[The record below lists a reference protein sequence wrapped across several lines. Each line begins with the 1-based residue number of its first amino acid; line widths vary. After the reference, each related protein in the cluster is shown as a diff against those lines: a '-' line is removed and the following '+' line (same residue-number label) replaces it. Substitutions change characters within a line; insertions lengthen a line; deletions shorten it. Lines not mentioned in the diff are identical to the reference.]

1 MISQSE
7 PLHLYSQINKTNVIW
22 NSKNNPSRL
31 VSCLRYVNY
40 QALAERGVGGEATNA
55 KILLSALCEK
65 YGIDE
70 SKLDEEEKQWYE
82 FEMRTS
88 VQKLFL
94 QLYVSV
100 YGTTERYLK
109 EVELW
114 KRGRKKIVKCKFT
127 RAEYIEFSQMW
138 EWHRKNYLAERKRMR
153 ELFQIAYY
161 DKFKMYASETC
172 DEYEAQRSKKKDSDL
187 TMEDILAINMMAAAC
202 KNKSFYKQIG
212 EANDDE
218 DDE

>member
-1 MISQSE
+1 MEFKEQSV
-7 PLHLYSQINKTNVIW
+7 PTGILLKIRK
-22 NSKNNPSRL
+22 L
-31 VSCLRYVNY
+31 

-94 QLYVSV
+94 QLYVSI
-100 YGTTERYLK
+100 YGTTERYLQK
-109 EVELW
+109 VELW

-127 RAEYIEFSQMW
+127 RAEYIEFSQLW

-153 ELFQIAYY
+153 ELFKIAYF

-172 DEYEAQRSKKKDSDL
+172 DEYEAQRSKKKDDDFTFEDL
-187 TMEDILAINMMAAAC
+187 MAINMMAAAC

-218 DDE
+218 DDD

>member
-1 MISQSE
+1 MKDE
-7 PLHLYSQINKTNVIW
+7 PRNRSVWERMKMAFRLLFSVKALEPVYKEGWEDGRRGLYDDYKVMKETIEPFVKKVHDTAW
-22 NSKNNPSRL
+22 H
-31 VSCLRYVNY
+31 
-40 QALAERGVGGEATNA
+40 GD
-55 KILLSALCEK
+55 SA
-65 YGIDE
+65 
-70 SKLDEEEKQWYE
+70 
-82 FEMRTS
+82 M
-88 VQKLFL
+88 
-94 QLYVSV
+94 
-100 YGTTERYLK
+100 
-109 EVELW
+109 W

-172 DEYEAQRSKKKDSDL
+172 DEYEAQRSKKKDNDL

-218 DDE
+218 DDD

>member
-1 MISQSE
+1 MEFKEQSV
-7 PLHLYSQINKTNVIW
+7 PTGILLKIRK
-22 NSKNNPSRL
+22 L
-31 VSCLRYVNY
+31 

-88 VQKLFL
+88 VRKLFL

-172 DEYEAQRSKKKDSDL
+172 DEYEAQLSKKKDNDL

-218 DDE
+218 DDD

>member
-1 MISQSE
+1 MEFKEQSV
-7 PLHLYSQINKTNVIW
+7 PTGILLKIRK
-22 NSKNNPSRL
+22 L
-31 VSCLRYVNY
+31 

-55 KILLSALCEK
+55 KILLSVLCEK

-127 RAEYIEFSQMW
+127 CAEYIEFSQMW

-172 DEYEAQRSKKKDSDL
+172 DEYEAQRSKKKDNDL

-218 DDE
+218 DDD

>member
-1 MISQSE
+1 MEFKEQSV
-7 PLHLYSQINKTNVIW
+7 PTGILLKIRK
-22 NSKNNPSRL
+22 L
-31 VSCLRYVNY
+31 

-94 QLYVSV
+94 QLYVSI
-100 YGTTERYLK
+100 YGTTERYLQ

-127 RAEYIEFSQMW
+127 RAEYIEFSQLW
-138 EWHRKNYLAERKRMR
+138 EWNRKNYLAERKRMR
-153 ELFQIAYY
+153 ELFKIAYF

-172 DEYEAQRSKKKDSDL
+172 DEYEAQRSKKKDDDFTFEDL
-187 TMEDILAINMMAAAC
+187 MAINMMAAAC

-212 EANDDE
+212 EVNDDE
-218 DDE
+218 EDD

>member
-1 MISQSE
+1 MEFKEQSV
-7 PLHLYSQINKTNVIW
+7 PTGILLKIRK
-22 NSKNNPSRL
+22 L
-31 VSCLRYVNY
+31 

-88 VQKLFL
+88 DQKLFL

-172 DEYEAQRSKKKDSDL
+172 DEYEAQRSKKKDNDL

-218 DDE
+218 DDD

>member
-1 MISQSE
+1 MEFKEQSV
-7 PLHLYSQINKTNVIW
+7 PTGILLKIRK
-22 NSKNNPSRL
+22 L
-31 VSCLRYVNY
+31 

-153 ELFQIAYY
+153 ELFKIAYF

-172 DEYEAQRSKKKDSDL
+172 DEYEAQRSKKKDDDFTFEDL
-187 TMEDILAINMMAAAC
+187 MAINMMAAAC

-218 DDE
+218 DDD

>member
-1 MISQSE
+1 MEFKEQSV
-7 PLHLYSQINKTNVIW
+7 PTGILLKIRK
-22 NSKNNPSRL
+22 L
-31 VSCLRYVNY
+31 

-127 RAEYIEFSQMW
+127 RAEYIEFSQLW

-153 ELFQIAYY
+153 ELFKIAYF

-172 DEYEAQRSKKKDSDL
+172 DEYEAQRSKKKDDDFTFEDL
-187 TMEDILAINMMAAAC
+187 MAINMMAAAC

-218 DDE
+218 DDD

>member
-1 MISQSE
+1 MEFKEQSV
-7 PLHLYSQINKTNVIW
+7 PTGILLKIRK
-22 NSKNNPSRL
+22 L
-31 VSCLRYVNY
+31 

-94 QLYVSV
+94 QLYVSI
-100 YGTTERYLK
+100 YGTTERYLQ

-127 RAEYIEFSQMW
+127 RAEYIEFSQLW

-153 ELFQIAYY
+153 DLFKIAYF

-172 DEYEAQRSKKKDSDL
+172 DEYEAQRSKKKDDDFTFEDL
-187 TMEDILAINMMAAAC
+187 MAINMMAAAC

-218 DDE
+218 DDD

>member
-1 MISQSE
+1 MEFKEQSV
-7 PLHLYSQINKTNVIW
+7 PTGILLKIRK
-22 NSKNNPSRL
+22 L
-31 VSCLRYVNY
+31 

-88 VQKLFL
+88 IQKLFL
-94 QLYVSV
+94 QLYVSI
-100 YGTTERYLK
+100 YGTTERYLQ

-127 RAEYIEFSQMW
+127 RTEYIEFSQLW

-153 ELFQIAYY
+153 ELFKIAYF

-172 DEYEAQRSKKKDSDL
+172 DEYEAQRSKKKDDDFTFEDL
-187 TMEDILAINMMAAAC
+187 MAINMMAAAC

-212 EANDDE
+212 EVNDDE
-218 DDE
+218 EDD

>member
-1 MISQSE
+1 VKPRTQ
-7 PLHLYSQINKTNVIW
+7 
-22 NSKNNPSRL
+22 R
-31 VSCLRYVNY
+31 
-40 QALAERGVGGEATNA
+40 
-55 KILLSALCEK
+55 ILLSALCEK

>member
-1 MISQSE
+1 M
-7 PLHLYSQINKTNVIW
+7 
-22 NSKNNPSRL
+22 
-31 VSCLRYVNY
+31 
-40 QALAERGVGGEATNA
+40 
-55 KILLSALCEK
+55 SAFCEK

-94 QLYVSV
+94 QLYVSI

-161 DKFKMYASETC
+161 DKFKMYPSETC

-218 DDE
+218 DDD

>member
-1 MISQSE
+1 MEFKEQSV
-7 PLHLYSQINKTNVIW
+7 PTGILLKIRK
-22 NSKNNPSRL
+22 L
-31 VSCLRYVNY
+31 

-65 YGIDE
+65 YDIDE

>member
-1 MISQSE
+1 MEFKEQSV
-7 PLHLYSQINKTNVIW
+7 PTGILLKIRK
-22 NSKNNPSRL
+22 L
-31 VSCLRYVNY
+31 

-94 QLYVSV
+94 QLYVSI

-127 RAEYIEFSQMW
+127 RAEYIEFSQLW

-153 ELFQIAYY
+153 ELFKIAYF
-161 DKFKMYASETC
+161 DKFKMYALETC
-172 DEYEAQRSKKKDSDL
+172 DEYEAQRSKKKDDDFTFEDL
-187 TMEDILAINMMAAAC
+187 MAINMMAAAC

-218 DDE
+218 DDD

>member
-1 MISQSE
+1 MEFKEQSV
-7 PLHLYSQINKTNVIW
+7 PTGILLKIRK
-22 NSKNNPSRL
+22 L
-31 VSCLRYVNY
+31 

-88 VQKLFL
+88 FQKLFL

-172 DEYEAQRSKKKDSDL
+172 DEYEAQRSKKKDNDL

-218 DDE
+218 DDD

>member
-1 MISQSE
+1 MEFKEQSV
-7 PLHLYSQINKTNVIW
+7 PTGILLKIRK
-22 NSKNNPSRL
+22 L
-31 VSCLRYVNY
+31 

-138 EWHRKNYLAERKRMR
+138 EWHRKNYLAERKCMR

-172 DEYEAQRSKKKDSDL
+172 DEYEAQRSKKKDNDL

-218 DDE
+218 DDD

>member
-1 MISQSE
+1 MEFKEQSV
-7 PLHLYSQINKTNVIW
+7 PTGILLKIRK
-22 NSKNNPSRL
+22 L
-31 VSCLRYVNY
+31 

-94 QLYVSV
+94 QLDVSI
-100 YGTTERYLK
+100 YGTTERYLQ

-127 RAEYIEFSQMW
+127 RAEYIEFSQLW

-153 ELFQIAYY
+153 ELFKIAYF

-172 DEYEAQRSKKKDSDL
+172 DEYEAQRSKKKDDDFTFEDL
-187 TMEDILAINMMAAAC
+187 MAINMMAAAC

-212 EANDDE
+212 EVNDDE
-218 DDE
+218 EDD

>member
-1 MISQSE
+1 MEFKEQSV
-7 PLHLYSQINKTNVIW
+7 PTGILLKIRK
-22 NSKNNPSRL
+22 L
-31 VSCLRYVNY
+31 

-94 QLYVSV
+94 QLYVSI
-100 YGTTERYLK
+100 YGTTERYLQ

-114 KRGRKKIVKCKFT
+114 KRGRKKIVKCKFP
-127 RAEYIEFSQMW
+127 RAEYIEFSQLW

-153 ELFQIAYY
+153 ELFKIAYF

-172 DEYEAQRSKKKDSDL
+172 DEYEAQRSKKKDDDFTFEDL
-187 TMEDILAINMMAAAC
+187 MAINMMAAAC

-212 EANDDE
+212 EVNDDE
-218 DDE
+218 EDD

>member
-1 MISQSE
+1 MEFKEQSV
-7 PLHLYSQINKTNVIW
+7 PTGILLKIRK
-22 NSKNNPSRL
+22 L
-31 VSCLRYVNY
+31 

-94 QLYVSV
+94 QLYVSI
-100 YGTTERYLK
+100 YGTTERYLQ

-114 KRGRKKIVKCKFT
+114 KRGRTKIVKCKFT
-127 RAEYIEFSQMW
+127 RAEYIEFSQLW

-153 ELFQIAYY
+153 ELFKIAYF

-172 DEYEAQRSKKKDSDL
+172 DEYEAQRSKKKDDDFTFEDL
-187 TMEDILAINMMAAAC
+187 MAINMMAAAC

-212 EANDDE
+212 EVNDDE
-218 DDE
+218 EDD

>member
-1 MISQSE
+1 MEFKEQSV
-7 PLHLYSQINKTNVIW
+7 PTGILLKIRK
-22 NSKNNPSRL
+22 L
-31 VSCLRYVNY
+31 

-138 EWHRKNYLAERKRMR
+138 GWHRKNYLAERKRMR

-172 DEYEAQRSKKKDSDL
+172 DEYEAQRSKKKDNDL

-218 DDE
+218 DDD

>member
-1 MISQSE
+1 MEFKEQSV
-7 PLHLYSQINKTNVIW
+7 PTGILLKIRK
-22 NSKNNPSRL
+22 L
-31 VSCLRYVNY
+31 

-88 VQKLFL
+88 VKKLFL

-172 DEYEAQRSKKKDSDL
+172 DEYEAQRSKKKDNDL

-218 DDE
+218 DDD

>member
-1 MISQSE
+1 M
-7 PLHLYSQINKTNVIW
+7 
-22 NSKNNPSRL
+22 
-31 VSCLRYVNY
+31 
-40 QALAERGVGGEATNA
+40 
-55 KILLSALCEK
+55 SALCEK

-94 QLYVSV
+94 QLYVSI

-127 RAEYIEFSQMW
+127 RAEYIEFSQLW

-153 ELFQIAYY
+153 EL
-161 DKFKMYASETC
+161 FKMYASETC
-172 DEYEAQRSKKKDSDL
+172 DEYEAQRSKKKDDDFTFEDL
-187 TMEDILAINMMAAAC
+187 MAINMMAAAC

-212 EANDDE
+212 EVNDDE

>member
-1 MISQSE
+1 MEFKEQSV
-7 PLHLYSQINKTNVIW
+7 PTGILLKIRK
-22 NSKNNPSRL
+22 L
-31 VSCLRYVNY
+31 

-94 QLYVSV
+94 RLYVSV

-138 EWHRKNYLAERKRMR
+138 EWNRKNYLAERKRMR

-172 DEYEAQRSKKKDSDL
+172 DEYEAQRSKKKDNDL

-218 DDE
+218 DDD

>member
-1 MISQSE
+1 MF
-7 PLHLYSQINKTNVIW
+7 SQINKVIEYGTKRTIRPCW
-22 NSKNNPSRL
+22 YSVKRYGNYRL
-31 VSCLRYVNY
+31 LPKEVLVVKP
-40 QALAERGVGGEATNA
+40 QTQ

-65 YGIDE
+65 YGIEE

-109 EVELW
+109 EVQLW
-114 KRGRKKIVKCKFT
+114 KRGRKKIVKCLFT

-172 DEYEAQRSKKKDSDL
+172 DEYEAQRKKKDNDL
-187 TMEDILAINMMAAAC
+187 TFEDILAINMMAAAC

>member
-1 MISQSE
+1 MEFKEQFVPTGI
-7 PLHLYSQINKTNVIW
+7 LLKIRK
-22 NSKNNPSRL
+22 L
-31 VSCLRYVNY
+31 

-172 DEYEAQRSKKKDSDL
+172 DEYEAQRSKKKDNDL

-218 DDE
+218 DDD

>member
-1 MISQSE
+1 MEFKEQSV
-7 PLHLYSQINKTNVIW
+7 PTGILLKIRK
-22 NSKNNPSRL
+22 L
-31 VSCLRYVNY
+31 

-94 QLYVSV
+94 QLYVSI
-100 YGTTERYLK
+100 YGTTERYLQ

-127 RAEYIEFSQMW
+127 RAEYIEFSQLW

-153 ELFQIAYY
+153 ELLKIAYF

-172 DEYEAQRSKKKDSDL
+172 DEYEAQRSKKKDDDFTFEDL
-187 TMEDILAINMMAAAC
+187 MAINMMAAAC

-212 EANDDE
+212 EVNDDE
-218 DDE
+218 EDD

>member
-1 MISQSE
+1 MEFKEQSV
-7 PLHLYSQINKTNVIW
+7 PTGILLKIRK
-22 NSKNNPSRL
+22 L
-31 VSCLRYVNY
+31 

-94 QLYVSV
+94 QLYVSI
-100 YGTTERYLK
+100 YGTTERYLQ

-127 RAEYIEFSQMW
+127 RAEYIEFSQLW

-153 ELFQIAYY
+153 ELFKIAYF

-172 DEYEAQRSKKKDSDL
+172 DEYEAQRSKKKDDDFTFEDL
-187 TMEDILAINMMAAAC
+187 MAINMMAAAC

>member
-1 MISQSE
+1 MKDE
-7 PLHLYSQINKTNVIW
+7 PRNRSVWERMKMAF
-22 NSKNNPSRL
+22 RL
-31 VSCLRYVNY
+31 LFSV
-40 QALAERGVGGEATNA
+40 
-55 KILLSALCEK
+55 K
-65 YGIDE
+65 
-70 SKLDEEEKQWYE
+70 WYE

-161 DKFKMYASETC
+161 DKFKMYPSETC
-172 DEYEAQRSKKKDSDL
+172 DEYEAQWSKKKDSDL

-218 DDE
+218 DDD

>member
-1 MISQSE
+1 MEFKEQSV
-7 PLHLYSQINKTNVIW
+7 PTGILLKIRK
-22 NSKNNPSRL
+22 L
-31 VSCLRYVNY
+31 

-82 FEMRTS
+82 FEMRAS

-94 QLYVSV
+94 QLYVSI
-100 YGTTERYLK
+100 YGTTERYLQ

-127 RAEYIEFSQMW
+127 RAEYIEFSQLW

-153 ELFQIAYY
+153 ELFKIAYF

-172 DEYEAQRSKKKDSDL
+172 DEYEAQRSKKKDDDFTFEDL
-187 TMEDILAINMMAAAC
+187 MAINMMAAAC

-218 DDE
+218 DED

>member
-1 MISQSE
+1 MEFKEQSV
-7 PLHLYSQINKTNVIW
+7 PTGILLKIRK
-22 NSKNNPSRL
+22 L
-31 VSCLRYVNY
+31 
-40 QALAERGVGGEATNA
+40 QALAGRGVGGEATNA

-94 QLYVSV
+94 QLYVSI

-172 DEYEAQRSKKKDSDL
+172 DEYEAQRSKKKDNDL

-218 DDE
+218 DDD

>member
-1 MISQSE
+1 MEFKEQSV
-7 PLHLYSQINKTNVIW
+7 PTGILLKIRK
-22 NSKNNPSRL
+22 L
-31 VSCLRYVNY
+31 
-40 QALAERGVGGEATNA
+40 QALAKRGVGGEATNA

-172 DEYEAQRSKKKDSDL
+172 DEYEAQRSKKKDNDL

-218 DDE
+218 DDD